1 MIRYTIYDGKIYDD
15 VYDVYD
21 DDLYD
26 VYDDDDLY
34 DVYDV
39 YMCGYCAKT
48 TTTRNTLC
56 YTYVLSLYLLE
67 NKLGYFRL
75 TKELENNSYVY
86 R

>member
-1 MIRYTIYDGKIYDD
+1 MYDD
-15 VYDVYD
+15 V
-21 DDLYD
+21 YD

-34 DVYDV
+34 DVYDDDLYDV

-56 YTYVLSLYLLE
+56 YTCVQSFYLLE

-75 TKELENNSYVY
+75 TKELESNSKIIFNISKVISL
-86 R
+86 